1 MAMLLFVSRSRL
13 SFRIGALG
21 LSMTVMTIFGR
32 FGCRVITALIE
43 KVIRLVLI
51 RYGYSF
57 MLTTFYV

>member
-1 MAMLLFVSRSRL
+1 MLLFVSRNRL
-13 SFRIGALG
+13 GFRIGALG
-21 LSMTVMTIFGR
+21 LSMTVRTISGR
-32 FGCRVITALIE
+32 FGCRGITALIE